1 MLNIYLIKV
10 LKKIGLLER
19 INFILKKEYNG
30 IQILIPFINGIG
42 LTNLIIK
49 REWLDSLIDLFV
61 KGENKAFVDVGVN
74 IGQTLIRIKTACPDV
89 RYIGFEPNS
98 TCTAYAQKLAKLN
111 NFSNFT
117 VQNTALSSKVDN
129 LILEKTLVDDS
140 RASLISELR
149 PNYFLDKENV
159 IAMDYQSFYL
169 EEDICF
175 VKIDVEG
182 GEYEVIKGMTKAIEK
197 HQPII
202 TCEVLDSLNSEVHD
216 FTQKRATLVCEMLKS
231 LDYEIIQLQTNKK
244 NDKLVSFKMIT
255 EIVIKQ
261 WTNESSDF
269 NDYLFYPNDKKEN
282 VIKKIRSLCN

>member
-1 MLNIYLIKV
+1 MLNIYLLKV

-19 INFILKKEYNG
+19 FNFILKKEYNG

-169 EEDICF
+169 KEDICF

-269 NDYLFYPNDKKEN
+269 NDYLFYPRLKKEN